1 MIKIGNLQVFIDRRE
16 IRSNGE
22 IVRIGGRAFHIL
34 ELLIKAR
41 GALVSKEEIMA
52 CVWPTTIVE
61 ENNLQVQIASIRR
74 LLGEDRGLVVTVAGR
89 GYHLSDVQNDDYGSP
104 PAEPDTEAVSR
115 NFSSHILVSNQSAF
129 FGRTGAVL
137 DVLAAICGSSIV
149 TLVGSGGI
157 GKTRLAVEVA
167 RFVHP
172 NFFDSVA
179 FISLAGVTD
188 ARFAVDAVA
197 DALGLRPSTEGVSL
211 AHIAKAM
218 TGKRTLMVLD
228 NCEHLLDA
236 ASKIV
241 EHLASDSEGVRIL
254 ATSREPLRVREEV
267 LYNVLPLEVP
277 DVSKS
282 SNEALQASAVQLFF
296 SRAEGIDNNEEY
308 NGRNISIAA
317 DVCRRLDGI
326 PLAIELAASRASS
339 LGLDVISAR
348 LDDRLN
354 TLSGS
359 PRTTLPRHQTLKAM
373 LDWSYQLLDKT
384 ERLIFRWLGMFVD
397 GFTFEAACR
406 IGYINGLSDGEV
418 MDSLSGLLSKSL
430 VSRSERGRFRLLETT
445 RTYAVHQLEDNG
457 ELNSAARSQAI
468 WFCESLRPILH
479 DAMANACDD
488 EIAGF
493 RHELGNVRTALDWTL
508 SPNGDRLIGIRLSAI
523 ALPYLYNLS
532 LVQECADRAKK
543 ILEATSDL
551 GPADFSLEFRL
562 RVSMVYASARFHTV
576 GPTLEIRQ
584 MWAGA
589 LSQAICIHDSE
600 LEAMAVF
607 GLWSVYHYAGEI
619 LYSLLLARRLNVIV
633 GEAGTSIYE
642 LTALRAEGIALHYI
656 GEQNAARLQ
665 LEKAIGGGNDLA
677 RQCANEKFGID
688 DVIIAKAILAR
699 VLWVQAEREKAL
711 ELAESALEVALAKE
725 RNLTT
730 CVVLGES
737 LIPIALLTKN
747 FAVARRGIDLLRTI
761 SSRFSLSPWSACC
774 VCYDECLHGLM
785 RDTGRLA
792 QYRRALVKVREC
804 GLRTSLTFFL
814 YQFAHMLIGA
824 GQFEEAIE
832 VSDEAL
838 QRCDGAGEGWLY
850 AELCRLKGTI
860 IDQSN
865 SGKDAEFWLKRAT
878 ESANRHGAR
887 TFLLRAVVSLGKY
900 FLKCERFDDAVETL
914 QPYLPHLMEST
925 VDSEIEDARELHDA
939 LTSRNSE
946 GNNALR
952 AARVAIKKT
961 PVSVDSNDL
970 CGRTY

>member
-89 GYHLSDVQNDDYGSP
+89 GYHLSDVQTDYYGSP

-115 NFSSHILVSNQSAF
+115 NSSSHILVSNQSAF

-137 DVLAAICGSSIV
+137 DVLAALCGSSIV

-430 VSRSERGRFRLLETT
+430 VSRSERGRCSTST
-445 RTYAVHQLEDNG
+445 R
-457 ELNSAARSQAI
+457 R
-468 WFCESLRPILH
+468 
-479 DAMANACDD
+479 
-488 EIAGF
+488 
-493 RHELGNVRTALDWTL
+493 
-508 SPNGDRLIGIRLSAI
+508 
-523 ALPYLYNLS
+523 
-532 LVQECADRAKK
+532 
-543 ILEATSDL
+543 
-551 GPADFSLEFRL
+551 
-562 RVSMVYASARFHTV
+562 
-576 GPTLEIRQ
+576 
-584 MWAGA
+584 
-589 LSQAICIHDSE
+589 
-600 LEAMAVF
+600 
-607 GLWSVYHYAGEI
+607 
-619 LYSLLLARRLNVIV
+619 
-633 GEAGTSIYE
+633 
-642 LTALRAEGIALHYI
+642 
-656 GEQNAARLQ
+656 
-665 LEKAIGGGNDLA
+665 
-677 RQCANEKFGID
+677 
-688 DVIIAKAILAR
+688 
-699 VLWVQAEREKAL
+699 
-711 ELAESALEVALAKE
+711 
-725 RNLTT
+725 
-730 CVVLGES
+730 
-737 LIPIALLTKN
+737 
-747 FAVARRGIDLLRTI
+747 
-761 SSRFSLSPWSACC
+761 
-774 VCYDECLHGLM
+774 
-785 RDTGRLA
+785 
-792 QYRRALVKVREC
+792 
-804 GLRTSLTFFL
+804 
-814 YQFAHMLIGA
+814 
-824 GQFEEAIE
+824 
-832 VSDEAL
+832 
-838 QRCDGAGEGWLY
+838 
-850 AELCRLKGTI
+850 
-860 IDQSN
+860 
-865 SGKDAEFWLKRAT
+865 
-878 ESANRHGAR
+878 
-887 TFLLRAVVSLGKY
+887 
-900 FLKCERFDDAVETL
+900 
-914 QPYLPHLMEST
+914 
-925 VDSEIEDARELHDA
+925 
-939 LTSRNSE
+939 
-946 GNNALR
+946 
-952 AARVAIKKT
+952 
-961 PVSVDSNDL
+961 
-970 CGRTY
+970 